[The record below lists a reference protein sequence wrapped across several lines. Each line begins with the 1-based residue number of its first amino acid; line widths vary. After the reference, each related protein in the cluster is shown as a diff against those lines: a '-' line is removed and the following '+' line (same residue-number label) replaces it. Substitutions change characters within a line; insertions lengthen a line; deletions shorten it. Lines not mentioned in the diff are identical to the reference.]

1 MEYTYDTLSLK
12 QIHECL
18 GKYVKVHLLT
28 GFKTTTTA
36 SLEGYLYTIDPI
48 TKTLVLLK
56 EKKVTEDSQVPDME
70 KEGNTREK
78 DQEENGKFI
87 NKYQILVIMRSIIQ
101 TLCVVNEI
109 KPLSNEKIKPFTSS
123 HIGVRGRPLCINAKN
138 ETQNSQNEPPPSM
151 VPNVPIENRY
161 GQPVTAPAPYVP
173 NAVVLNQQTPT
184 LMLHPDKYKTTP
196 VCVTCPTCRNN
207 MTTVITKKFNVCA
220 CLLCYCTGIICFVL
234 IQLCDYFHKRTTLHI
249 HPLVQQ

>member
-109 KPLSNEKIKPFTSS
+109 KPLSNEKIKT
-123 HIGVRGRPLCINAKN
+123 I
-138 ETQNSQNEPPPSM
+138 
-151 VPNVPIENRY
+151 VPNQDIVYLEKTDSIENLKNSLIEYLQKNKIDYNTQPEELSIKIYNDNVEILPPYTQSSIKSENY
-161 GQPVTAPAPYVP
+161 GSKNLAIY
-173 NAVVLNQQTPT
+173 
-184 LMLHPDKYKTTP
+184 H
-196 VCVTCPTCRNN
+196 
-207 MTTVITKKFNVCA
+207 IKKWWNE
-220 CLLCYCTGIICFVL
+220 
-234 IQLCDYFHKRTTLHI
+234 KK
-249 HPLVQQ
+249 